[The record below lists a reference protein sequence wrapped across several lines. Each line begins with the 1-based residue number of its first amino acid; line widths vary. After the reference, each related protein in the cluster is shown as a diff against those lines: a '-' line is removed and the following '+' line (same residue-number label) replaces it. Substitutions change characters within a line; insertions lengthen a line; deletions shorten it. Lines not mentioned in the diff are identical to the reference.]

1 MFRNDSKKPSR
12 DKLIRW
18 CFGFPLPIEDAE
30 KVLEAMHSTEEGRDA
45 VIIGSVTDSYPGK
58 LVMETNYGGRRVLQK
73 LTGAQL
79 PRIC

>member
-1 MFRNDSKKPSR
+1 MLGLDPMYCANEG
-12 DKLIRW
+12 KLI
-18 CFGFPLPIEDAE
+18 CIVPMEDAD

-45 VIIGSVTDSYPGK
+45 AIIGTVTDAYPGK
-58 LVMETNYGGRRVLQK
+58 LVMETVYGGRRVLQK